1 MAWVKHFLV
10 IHFVDGHVVGET
22 KAFGPVRVENNEDGH
37 VLGETKVVG
46 NVLGEIEADGP
57 LYEDTNFVGPV
68 LEERDDENNIGS
80 EKVGRFV
87 NAYSNDITTDIAK
100 NDEDDYR
107 ELCVKKGK
115 KLFFDGKGEVPRI
128 ELGDFKGDL
137 LAAVG
142 RDGNSQ
148 ILLVAW
154 VAVEVENRET
164 WAWFLEHIQT
174 DLETGDR
181 DRFTIFSYLQKGLL
195 EEIKMILP
203 NVEHRFC
210 AQHMYA
216 NWKKENSGHDMQ
228 QLFWECCK
236 ALTESKQT
244 HESTSSQPTAIDV
257 SQPHGP
263 NPSQPATTDVSQPP
277 APSSSQPATSQVSQP
292 RFPKSENTSTRT
304 KTKASC

>member
-1 MAWVKHFLV
+1 MKT
-10 IHFVDGHVVGET
+10 G
-22 KAFGPVRVENNEDGH
+22 VENNEDGH

-100 NDEDDYR
+100 NDEDDYSESEDFSAEGWLSDEDDEEIR

-128 ELGDFKGDL
+128 ELDPNGTFDLFVQKPTSFANPIFRRLYVCFGGLKEGFKKHCRPILSSDGCYLKGDFKGDL

-181 DRFTIFSYLQKGLL
+181 DRFTIFSYLQK
-195 EEIKMILP
+195 
-203 NVEHRFC
+203 
-210 AQHMYA
+210 
-216 NWKKENSGHDMQ
+216 
-228 QLFWECCK
+228 
-236 ALTESKQT
+236 SKQT

>member
-1 MAWVKHFLV
+1 MKT
-10 IHFVDGHVVGET
+10 G
-22 KAFGPVRVENNEDGH
+22 VENNEDGH

-100 NDEDDYR
+100 NDEDDYSESEDFSAEGWLSDEDDEEIR

-181 DRFTIFSYLQKGLL
+181 DRFTIFSYLQK
-195 EEIKMILP
+195 
-203 NVEHRFC
+203 
-210 AQHMYA
+210 
-216 NWKKENSGHDMQ
+216 
-228 QLFWECCK
+228 
-236 ALTESKQT
+236 SKQT